1 MSSASGVPMRAAPSA
16 AGVPDAAP
24 PAPLP
29 AALPGGAHTAEPRT
43 GVTLVSF
50 GFKYGRPPANHVFD
64 VSFLKNP
71 AREATWG
78 LWSTPSE
85 DMRRWVLTQ
94 PAAVEFLA
102 AALPFVRFLA
112 RTDDDVRIAFGC
124 SAGRHRSTILVEE
137 LAQRLR
143 DEGLDVAVFHRERE
157 FA

>member
-1 MSSASGVPMRAAPSA
+1 MSSRPSSGAV
-16 AGVPDAAP
+16 AP

-29 AALPGGAHTAEPRT
+29 ASSLASARPRT
-43 GVTLVSF
+43 GLTLVSF

-71 AREATWG
+71 AREASWG
-78 LWSTPSE
+78 LWSTPSDE
-85 DMRRWVLTQ
+85 MRLWVLAQ
-94 PAAVEFLA
+94 PAAVEFLE
-102 AALPFVRFLA
+102 AALPYVRFLA

-137 LAQRLR
+137 LARRLR
-143 DEGLDVAVFHRERE
+143 DDGLDVAVFHRERE

>member
-1 MSSASGVPMRAAPSA
+1 MSSRQSTGSSRPSTV
-16 AGVPDAAP
+16 GAAP

-29 AALPGGAHTAEPRT
+29 ATPLASARPRT
-43 GVTLVSF
+43 GLTLLSF

-71 AREATWG
+71 AREASWG
-78 LWSTPSE
+78 LWSAPSDE
-85 DMRRWVLTQ
+85 MRHWVLAQ
-94 PAAVEFLA
+94 PAAIELIE
-102 AALPFVRFLA
+102 AALPYVRFLA

-137 LAQRLR
+137 LARRLR
-143 DEGLDVAVFHRERE
+143 DDGLDVTVFHRERE